1 MIYNTDAMEQMK
13 NPLSPVKMV
22 RESYSRWLQK
32 NITEVQVQFKDEE
45 PAWIP
50 LSTYE
55 AIPGINLASEESRY
69 WNGELEGEEFEKA
82 LQKYGYE
89 YTQIPSRY

>member
-1 MIYNTDAMEQMK
+1 MIMLELQNITYLIMMIHNTDAMEQMK

-22 RESYSRWLQK
+22 RESYSRWLQR

-50 LSTYE
+50 YDTL
-55 AIPGINLASEESRY
+55 LAMQEVNE
-69 WNGELEGEEFEKA
+69 N
-82 LQKYGYE
+82 
-89 YTQIPSRY
+89 

>member
-1 MIYNTDAMEQMK
+1 MIMQVHLNTTYLITMIHNTDAMEQMK

-22 RESYSRWLQK
+22 RETYSRWLQK

-50 LSTYE
+50 YDTL
-55 AIPGINLASEESRY
+55 LAMQQVNE
-69 WNGELEGEEFEKA
+69 N
-82 LQKYGYE
+82 
-89 YTQIPSRY
+89 